1 MLNKLEKKI
10 FKTLHL
16 NLNSKYRQHLLL
28 LLWIAVFV
36 LSIFSYYS
44 KQKQIVFFQ
53 LCFYQPWLFT
63 NYEDFRWIHAHIFAR
78 VQLLWTIPDRPT
90 SPWMGHLW
98 AKRLSTSGWYHVTD
112 NRSKRFAL
120 CGVLWRRTGYFG
132 AAHPWRWPIHGD
144 GLKYRRKNCVS
155 Y

>member
-16 NLNSKYRQHLLL
+16 NLKSKYRQHLLL

-112 NRSKRFAL
+112 NRSKSLICAL
-120 CGVLWRRTGYFG
+120 RLARNMGRTAEAHRLFWCGPSM
-132 AAHPWRWPIHGD
+132 AMA
-144 GLKYRRKNCVS
+144 
-155 Y
+155 